1 MPIRDITGI
10 NDGSDLFPDGTD
22 SSNQNIN
29 SLNTISSDSGTD
41 TQDIINQ
48 LVNEHSQGYIGLLS
62 DFYFDGAGTS
72 TELLIADVDVWQD
85 VVMTV
90 HPNGVSDQRVEDMK
104 EAQAVGYSG
113 DGSLGSPIR
122 FLLEGLVEASFA
134 TLRTSLDFTPDEDGG
149 RLDSRLFVE
158 RHIGAGPDFSI
169 AAAGLAMESGA
180 DEAYP
185 HLINVEFFVGDTID
199 TNGPNDAGKVRFQIK
214 SDVTGTVTMKEM
226 ALFINR

>member
-10 NDGSDLFPDGTD
+10 NDGSDLFPDGTN

-29 SLNTISSDSGTD
+29 SLNTISSDSGED

-72 TELLIADVDVWQD
+72 TEIVIEDVNVWQD
-85 VVMTV
+85 VIMTI
-90 HPNGVSDQRVEDMK
+90 HPQGTSDQRVEDMK
-104 EAQAVGYSG
+104 EAQAIGYEG
-113 DGSLGSPIR
+113 DGSLGNPIN